1 MTRYRHS
8 TRITE
13 ARFIRLATVRR
24 VYQVKIQEIMDGDI
38 AILTLKG
45 KMMGGPDMQ
54 ELHDHIKGLMSDGVN
69 KVVADLGRVKWLNSS
84 GLGTLMGALTTLRN
98 EGGDLKLAHTS
109 DKINSLLMITK
120 LMSIFETYDD
130 VEDAL
135 KAFEAASE

>member
-1 MTRYRHS
+1 
-8 TRITE
+8 
-13 ARFIRLATVRR
+13 VRR

>member
-1 MTRYRHS
+1 MTHQGPA
-8 TRITE
+8 TRILE
-13 ARFIRLATVRR
+13 ALFIQLAIERR
-24 VYQVKIQEIMDGDI
+24 VIELKIQETMDGDI

-54 ELHDHIKGLMSDGVN
+54 DLHDHIKGLMGDGVS
-69 KVVADLGRVKWLNSS
+69 KVVADLNKVKWLNSS

-109 DKINSLLMITK
+109 DKIQSLLMITK

-130 VEDAL
+130 VADAV
-135 KAFEAASE
+135 KAFGESA

>member
-1 MTRYRHS
+1 
-8 TRITE
+8 
-13 ARFIRLATVRR
+13 VRR

-45 KMMGGPDMQ
+45 KMMGGPDMK

-69 KVVADLGRVKWLNSS
+69 KVVADLGKVKWLNSS

-130 VEDAL
+130 VEGAL

>member
-1 MTRYRHS
+1 M
-8 TRITE
+8 
-13 ARFIRLATVRR
+13 
-24 VYQVKIQEIMDGDI
+24 KIQEIMDGDI

-45 KMMGGPDMQ
+45 KMMGGPDMK

-69 KVVADLGRVKWLNSS
+69 KVVADLGKVKWLNSS

-130 VEDAL
+130 VEGAL